1 MSKQALLGSSAR
13 LERKDDAPDLKTAV
27 DAVNRGFE
35 EFKAANDLRLK
46 EIEKKGAADP
56 LLDDKLGKLNERL
69 DQYEGLNQR
78 LVQAEGQKKAL
89 DELQEQY
96 DRIETAMKRAGKGD
110 IDEGEKKARGNDWA
124 RAVVGAHVQ
133 GIANLS
139 DAERKAIESVNAEW
153 KSLSVTADTA
163 GGYLAPREFVQEI
176 IKAEVL
182 MSPVRSLARVR
193 QTGMRSVQVPKRTG
207 TFAAQW
213 VAEQGTKSET
223 TGLTYGLEEIP
234 THELYALVDISNQML
249 EDSAFDMQAEI
260 VMEASE
266 QFAVAEGAAFVSGT
280 GVGKAEGFTSTAAG
294 LSSSNSGSATTI
306 ADADGQANGLLS
318 AKYAIKTAYARNA
331 TWGLN
336 RTTLGSVRKLKDS
349 QKNYIWLPGIQNG
362 APNTID
368 GDPYAELPDMPNEGA
383 GTFPIVYGD
392 FRRAYTWVDRISMEM
407 LRDPYTQATSGNI
420 RFIVRKRVGGQV
432 VLSEALQLVK
442 CST

>member
-1 MSKQALLGSSAR
+1 MA
-13 LERKDDAPDLKTAV
+13 EEIKDAAAAVMTA
-27 DAVNRGFE
+27 FE
-35 EFKAANDLRLK
+35 EFKTTNDARLT

-56 LLDDKLGKLNERL
+56 LLDDKLGKINTRL
-69 DQYEGLNQR
+69 DQFEA
-78 LVQAEGQKKAL
+78 VSQKLTVLEAQEKAL
-89 DELQEQY
+89 KAVDERF
-96 DRIETAMKRAGKGD
+96 DTIETQMKRLGRGTPDTTEERKT
-110 IDEGEKKARGNDWA
+110 RGNDWA
-124 RAVVGAHVQ
+124 RAVVNAHIV
-133 GIANLS
+133 GVANLGET
-139 DAERKAIESVNAEW
+139 ERKAIEAVNAEW
-153 KSLSVTADTA
+153 KSLAVQPDTA

-176 IKAEVL
+176 IKAEIL
-182 MSPVRSLARVR
+182 MTPVRSLARVR
-193 QTGMRSVQVPKRTG
+193 QTAMRSVQIPKRTG
-207 TFAAQW
+207 TFAATW

-249 EDSAFDMQAEI
+249 EDSAFDMNSEI
-260 VMEASE
+260 AMEASE
-266 QFAVAEGAAFVSGT
+266 QFAVAEGAGFVSGS
-280 GVGKAEGFTSTAAG
+280 GVGKVEGFLATGAG

-306 ADADGQANGLLS
+306 ADVDGQANGLLS
-318 AKYAIKTAYARNA
+318 AKYALKTAYARNA

-349 QKNYIWLPGIQNG
+349 QKNYVWMPGIQNG

-368 GDPYAELPDMPNEGA
+368 GDPYAELPDMPSEAA
-383 GTFPIVYGD
+383 GTYPIVYGD

-407 LRDPYTQATSGNI
+407 LRDPYTQATSGNV